1 MIELTVQKK
10 QIGIYNLGSS
20 GGMSKADFDYTFAE
34 YLQLPTSTMNRI
46 KSSEAAF
53 LKAYRPKNM
62 CMDSS
67 KFEKAFNVKL
77 PRLCNLI
84 KLLAQEYNEID

>member
-1 MIELTVQKK
+1 
-10 QIGIYNLGSS
+10 
-20 GGMSKADFDYTFAE
+20 MSKADFDYTFAE
-34 YLQLPTSTMNRI
+34 YLQLPTSTMTRI

-84 KLLAQEYNEID
+84 KSLAQEYNEID